1 MKNYFSFL
9 FLFFAFS
16 IAKGQ
21 VVINEYSAAN
31 YDSFQDNYGEY
42 EDWIEFYNTSGTLV
56 DLNGYYLSDKATNLT
71 KWQFPS
77 SFIVPAGN
85 TVIVYCSGR
94 DEIVGANAHTNFKLT
109 QTKGNE
115 GIYLSDA
122 SGLVV
127 IDSLSLNPNQKGDSR
142 GRTTNGA
149 ANWSVFQTPT
159 PGGNNIGA
167 MQEYASVPVFS
178 LNSGYYGAP
187 ISLSIASL
195 NNDIYYTT
203 NGDFPDNTAT
213 LYTGPITVGS
223 TQVVKAVA
231 YSTTANVPQ
240 SFIVFN
246 TYFINNTHTIPIL
259 SISGTQVDDLLSGWP
274 FTNLEPEGT
283 IEYFD
288 ASGQLIDKG
297 TGEYNKH
304 GNDSWAYNQR
314 GFDYIMR
321 DQFGYNYAI
330 KDQIFPNKSRNKFQ
344 RLILKAAANDNFSF
358 EDGAHIRDAY
368 IHSLSQTADL
378 RMDERSYIACIVYL
392 NGNYWGVYE
401 LREKVD
407 DHDFTDYYY
416 DQDKNNLQYLKTWGG
431 TWSEYGGPA
440 AQNDWDTFKN
450 FVLSNPMSNQT
461 NYQIVKSQFN
471 TGSLI
476 DYFIIN
482 MYTVCMDWLNWNT
495 GWWRGM
501 DPSGDKKKW
510 RYTLWDMDATFGHYI
525 NYTGIPNTTPT
536 ADPCDP
542 SSLNDPGSQGHV
554 PIWNALLTN
563 QEFFDDYI
571 NRWADMKNTY
581 FDCAY
586 MITYLDS
593 LINIID
599 PEMPG
604 QINQWGGGTYAD
616 WQQNVQDL
624 RDFINQRC
632 STINAS
638 FVNPC
643 YPQLSGP
650 YNVTVIIDG
659 IGEVKMS
666 GITIDQNNSGWT
678 GQYFGGV
685 TLPFEV
691 KSGTFYYWEVDP
703 INTYVYDSLVDTLA
717 LNLLGNVTVTAHF
730 IPPVEYRDI
739 VYEVVP
745 TGTTTTIDANG
756 TAINTFPTTATYVL
770 GDTILLSPNIDPLY
784 YFSHWEADS
793 SSILPNTSTLQVTFY
808 ADYSDTIRLYTL
820 LKPAIVYEVVPTGT
834 ITTLDVN
841 GTVIN
846 TFPSAE
852 IYMFGD
858 TVSLIP
864 TIDPLY
870 YFSHWEADSSII
882 LPNTSTEQV
891 TFYAD
896 YMDTIRLHTILKPT
910 IISFISGGDTLCANE
925 NILAEVSVAFSGI
938 APFTFVYEIDGI
950 AQTSIPPTFDNPYI
964 IYTRQAGEY
973 TLLSYSD
980 ASEIGITSGS
990 AYVVENTPP
999 TAQFTVSPD
1008 VLNINYTTAH
1018 FRDISVGN
1026 IVSWL
1031 WNFGDNTFDSLI
1043 ANPYHTYPNSV
1054 GIYQITM
1061 IVTDANSCKETTFNQ
1076 LWVKD
1081 EYWLHIPN
1089 SFSPDWDG
1097 INDKFCINYHGI
1109 MEETFTF
1116 NIYNRIGE
1124 LLYSTSNIHDLDCE
1138 NGWDGKHKES
1148 GEEIPMGT
1156 YVYEIFFKYVKDFE
1170 QWKHQDFGHI
1180 NIIR

>member
-1 MKNYFSFL
+1 MKTIHLKKYVL
-9 FLFFAFS
+9 FLLFFFAFS
-16 IAKGQ
+16 LAKSQ

-42 EDWIEFYNTSGTLV
+42 EDWIEFYNASGTPV

-85 TVIVYCSGR
+85 SVLVYCSGR
-94 DEIVGANAHTNFKLT
+94 DEIVGANAHSNFKLT

-115 GIYLSDA
+115 KIILTDLS
-122 SGLVV
+122 GTTVV
-127 IDSLSLNPNQKGDSR
+127 DSLTVSPTQKGDSR
-142 GRTTNGA
+142 GRATNGA

-159 PGGNNIGA
+159 PGNNNVGA
-167 MQEYASVPVFS
+167 MADYASTPIFS
-178 LNSGYYGAP
+178 QPSGYYAAA
-187 ISLSIASL
+187 ISLSITSL

-223 TQVVKAVA
+223 TQVVKAVS

-246 TYFINNTHTIPIL
+246 TYFINSTHTIPIL

-274 FTNLEPEGT
+274 FSNLEPEGT

-288 ASGQLIDKG
+288 ANGQLIDKG

-330 KDQIFPNKSRNKFQ
+330 KDQIFPNKSRDKFQ

-368 IHSLSQTADL
+368 IHALSQTADL
-378 RMDERSYIACIVYL
+378 RMDERSYISCIVYL
-392 NGNYWGVYE
+392 NGNYWGVYD

-416 DQDKNNLQYLKTWGG
+416 NQDKNNLQYLKTWGG

-450 FVLSNPMSNQT
+450 FVLSNPMSNQA

-581 FDCAY
+581 FDCTY

-691 KSGTFYYWEVDP
+691 RSGTFYYWEVDP
-703 INTYVYDSLVDTLA
+703 INTYVYDSLVDTLS
-717 LNLLGNVTVTAHF
+717 LSLLGDVTVTAHF
-730 IPPVEYRDI
+730 TPPIEYKDI
-739 VYEVVP
+739 VYLVVP
-745 TGTTTTIDANG
+745 AGTNSTIDANG
-756 TAINTFPTTATYVL
+756 TMLNVFPSTETYVL
-770 GDTILLSPNIDPLY
+770 GDTVLLN
-784 YFSHWEADS
+784 
-793 SSILPNTSTLQVTFY
+793 
-808 ADYSDTIRLYTL
+808 
-820 LKPAIVYEVVPTGT
+820 
-834 ITTLDVN
+834 
-841 GTVIN
+841 
-846 TFPSAE
+846 
-852 IYMFGD
+852 
-858 TVSLIP
+858 P

-870 YFSHWEADSSII
+870 YFDYWEADSSTII
-882 LPNTSTEQV
+882 PNTSTEQV
-891 TFYAD
+891 NFYAN
-896 YMDTIRLHTILKPT
+896 YLDTIRLHTILKPT
-910 IISFISGGDTLCANE
+910 ILSFIGGGDTLCVNE
-925 NILAEVSVAFSGI
+925 DIFAEVYVDFNGI

-950 AQTSIPPTFDNPYI
+950 TQPSITTTNNPYTI
-964 IYTRQAGEY
+964 FTKQAGTY
-973 TLLSYSD
+973 TLQSYAD
-980 ASEIGITSGS
+980 ATGIGGTSGS
-990 AYVVENTPP
+990 AIVVENMPP
-999 TAQFTVSPD
+999 IAQFNISPD
-1008 VLNINYTTAH
+1008 ILSILHPQAH
-1018 FRDISVGN
+1018 FIADTIRIRN
-1026 IVSWL
+1026 WI
-1031 WNFGDNTFDSLI
+1031 WNFGDNSFDSLSY
-1043 ANPYHTYPNSV
+1043 NPYHLYADSV
-1054 GIYQITM
+1054 GLYQITL
-1061 IVTDANSCKETTFNQ
+1061 IVTDVNNCKDTTFNQ

-1081 EYWLHIPN
+1081 EYWLYIPN

-1097 INDKFCINYHGI
+1097 INDKFCISYHAI
-1109 MEETFTF
+1109 REETFTF
-1116 NIYNRIGE
+1116 NVYNRIGE
-1124 LLYSTSNIHDLDCE
+1124 LIFSTNNIHELNCDK
-1138 NGWDGKHKES
+1138 GWDGKHRES
-1148 GEEIPMGT
+1148 GKELPMGT
-1156 YVYEIFFKYVKDFE
+1156 YVYEIYFKDFE
-1170 QWKHQDFGHI
+1170 GWKHQDFGYI

>member
-1 MKNYFSFL
+1 MKTIHLKKYIL
-9 FLFFAFS
+9 FLLCFFVFS
-16 IAKGQ
+16 LAKSQ

-31 YDSFQDNYGEY
+31 YDIFQDNYSEY
-42 EDWIEFYNTSGTLV
+42 EDWVEFYNTSGTPV

-85 TVIVYCSGR
+85 SVLVYCSGR
-94 DEIVGANAHTNFKLT
+94 DEIVGANAHSNFKLT

-115 GIYLSDA
+115 KIILTDLS
-122 SGLVV
+122 GTTVV
-127 IDSLSLNPNQKGDSR
+127 DSLTISPSQKGDSR
-142 GRTTNGA
+142 GRATNGA

-159 PGGNNIGA
+159 PGNNNVGA
-167 MQEYASVPVFS
+167 MADYASTPIFS
-178 LNSGYYGAP
+178 QPSGYYAAA
-187 ISLSIASL
+187 ISLSITSP

-203 NGDFPDNTAT
+203 NGDFPDNTAA
-213 LYTGPITVGS
+213 LYTGPINIGS

-231 YSTTANVPQ
+231 YSSTTNIPQ
-240 SFIVFN
+240 SFIAYN
-246 TYFINNTHTIPIL
+246 TYFINATHTIPIL

-274 FTNLEPEGT
+274 FSNLEPEGT

-288 ASGQLIDKG
+288 ANGQLIDKG

-304 GNDSWAYNQR
+304 GNDSWAYDQR

-330 KDQIFPNKSRNKFQ
+330 KDQVFPNKSRDKFQ

-378 RMDERSYIACIVYL
+378 RVDERSYVPCIVYL
-392 NGNYWGVYE
+392 NGDYWGVYD

-416 DQDKNNLQYLKTWGG
+416 DQDKNNLQYLKTWGQ

-450 FVLSNPMSNQT
+450 FVLSNPMSNQA

-476 DYFIIN
+476 DYFLFN
-482 MYTVCMDWLNWNT
+482 LYTVCMDWLNWNT

-501 DPSGDKKKW
+501 DPNGDKKKW
-510 RYTLWDMDATFGHYI
+510 RYTLWDMDATFWNYI
-525 NYTGIPNTTPT
+525 NYTGIPNTTPA

-542 SSLNDPGSQGHV
+542 SSLSDPGSQGHI

-571 NRWADMKNTY
+571 NRWSDMKNTY
-581 FDCAY
+581 FDCTY

-616 WQQNVQDL
+616 WQPNVQDL

-650 YNVTVIIDG
+650 YDVTVIIDG

-703 INTYVYDSLVDTLA
+703 INTYVYDSLVDTLS
-717 LNLLGNVTVTAHF
+717 LSLLGDVTVTAHF
-730 IPPVEYRDI
+730 TPPVEYKDI
-739 VYEVVP
+739 VYLVVP
-745 TGTTTTIDANG
+745 AGTNSTIDANG
-756 TAINTFPTTATYVL
+756 TILNVFPSTETYVL
-770 GDTILLSPNIDPLY
+770 GDTVLLN
-784 YFSHWEADS
+784 
-793 SSILPNTSTLQVTFY
+793 
-808 ADYSDTIRLYTL
+808 
-820 LKPAIVYEVVPTGT
+820 
-834 ITTLDVN
+834 
-841 GTVIN
+841 
-846 TFPSAE
+846 
-852 IYMFGD
+852 
-858 TVSLIP
+858 P

-870 YFSHWEADSSII
+870 YFDYWEADSSTIM
-882 LPNTSTEQV
+882 PNTSTEQV
-891 TFYAD
+891 NFYAN
-896 YMDTIRLHTILKPT
+896 YLDTIRLHTILKPT
-910 IISFISGGDTLCANE
+910 ILSFIGGGDTLCVNE
-925 NILAEVSVAFSGI
+925 DIFAEVYVDFNGI

-950 AQTSIPPTFDNPYI
+950 TQPSITTTNNPYTI
-964 IYTRQAGEY
+964 FTKQAGTY
-973 TLLSYSD
+973 TLQSYAD
-980 ASEIGITSGS
+980 ATGIGVTSGS
-990 AYVVENTPP
+990 AIVVENMPP
-999 TAQFTVSPD
+999 IAQFNISPD
-1008 VLNINYTTAH
+1008 ILSILHPQAH
-1018 FRDISVGN
+1018 FIADTIRIRN
-1026 IVSWL
+1026 WI
-1031 WNFGDNTFDSLI
+1031 WNFGDNSFDSLSY
-1043 ANPYHTYPNSV
+1043 NPYHLYADSV
-1054 GIYQITM
+1054 GLYQITL
-1061 IVTDANSCKETTFNQ
+1061 IVTDVNNCKDTAFNQ

-1081 EYWLHIPN
+1081 EYWLYIPN

-1097 INDKFCINYHGI
+1097 INDKFCISYHAI
-1109 MEETFTF
+1109 REETFTF
-1116 NIYNRIGE
+1116 NVYNRIGE
-1124 LLYSTSNIHDLDCE
+1124 LIFSTNNIHELNCDK
-1138 NGWDGKHKES
+1138 GWYGKHRES
-1148 GEEIPMGT
+1148 GKELPMGT
-1156 YVYEIFFKYVKDFE
+1156 YVYEIYFKDFE
-1170 QWKHQDFGHI
+1170 GWKHQDSGYI

>member
-1 MKNYFSFL
+1 MNKFQIKKYLLILLCFCT
-9 FLFFAFS
+9 FF
-16 IAKGQ
+16 IAKSQ

-31 YDSFQDNYGEY
+31 YDSFQDNYGGY
-42 EDWIEFYNTSGTLV
+42 EDWIEFYNTSGAPI

-85 TVIVYCSGR
+85 TVLVYCSGR
-94 DEIVGANAHTNFKLT
+94 DEIVAGNAHSNFKLT

-115 GIYLSDA
+115 KIILSDA
-122 SGLVV
+122 TGTTV
-127 IDSLSLNPNQKGDSR
+127 IDSLTIFPNQKGDSR

-149 ANWSVFQTPT
+149 NTWSVFQTPT
-159 PGGNNIGA
+159 PGNNNVVA
-167 MQEYASVPVFS
+167 MQEYASTPVFS
-178 LNSGYYGAP
+178 QTSGYYAAA
-187 ISLSIASL
+187 ISLSITSPDP
-195 NNDIYYTT
+195 NITIYYTT

-213 LYTGPITVGS
+213 QYIGAINVNS

-231 YSTTANVPQ
+231 YSSTANVPQ
-240 SFIVFN
+240 SFIAFN
-246 TYFINNTHTIPIL
+246 TYFINTTHTIPIL
-259 SISGTQVDDLLSGWP
+259 SISGNNGQGGLVDLLDGGWGSSG
-274 FTNLEPEGT
+274 LEPEGT
-283 IEYFD
+283 IEWFD
-288 ASGQLIDKG
+288 KNGILLDKG
-297 TGEYNKH
+297 MGEYNKH
-304 GNDSWAYNQR
+304 GNDSWAYDQR

-330 KDQIFPNKSRNKFQ
+330 QDQIFPNKSRDKFQ

-368 IHSLSQTADL
+368 VHSLSQTADL
-378 RMDERSYIACIVYL
+378 RMDERSVAFCVVYL
-392 NGNYWGVYE
+392 NGQYWGVYD

-416 DQDKNNLQYLKTWGG
+416 DQDKNNLQYLKTWGP

-440 AQNDWDTFKN
+440 AQNDWDAFKN

-476 DYFIIN
+476 DYFLIN

-501 DPSGDKKKW
+501 DPNGDKKKW

-525 NYTGIPNTTPT
+525 NYTNVPNTTPT

-571 NRWADMKNTY
+571 NRWSDMKNTY
-581 FDCAY
+581 FDCTY

-616 WQQNVQDL
+616 WLQNVQDL

-659 IGEVKMS
+659 IGEVKVS
-666 GITIDQNNSGWT
+666 GISVDQNNSGWT

-691 KSGTFYYWEVDP
+691 KNGTFYYWEVDP

-717 LNLLGNVTVTAHF
+717 LSLLGDVTVTAHF
-730 IPPVEYRDI
+730 IPPVEYKDV
-739 VYEVVP
+739 VYQVIP
-745 TGTTTTIDANG
+745 MGTSTEIDADG
-756 TAINTFPTTATYVL
+756 TILNAFPSTETYVL
-770 GDTILLSPNIDPLY
+770 GDTI
-784 YFSHWEADS
+784 
-793 SSILPNTSTLQVTFY
+793 
-808 ADYSDTIRLYTL
+808 
-820 LKPAIVYEVVPTGT
+820 
-834 ITTLDVN
+834 
-841 GTVIN
+841 
-846 TFPSAE
+846 
-852 IYMFGD
+852 
-858 TVSLIP
+858 SLTP

-870 YFSHWEADSSII
+870 YFSHWEADSNSI

-891 TFYAD
+891 TFYAN
-896 YMDTIRLHTILKPT
+896 YPDTIRLHTILKPT
-910 IISFISGGDTLCANE
+910 ILSFIGGGDTICTNE
-925 NILAEVSVAFSGI
+925 NDLAEVLVDFSGI
-938 APFTFVYEIDGI
+938 APFTFVYEIDGV
-950 AQTSIPPTFDNPYI
+950 AQPSITTTDDPYI
-964 IYTRQAGEY
+964 IYTRKAGEY
-973 TLLSYSD
+973 TLLSYAD
-980 ASEIGITSGS
+980 ATGIGVTSGS
-990 AYVVENTPP
+990 AYVVETTPP
-999 TAQFTVSPD
+999 
-1008 VLNINYTTAH
+1008 IAH
-1018 FRDISVGN
+1018 FRISPDDRLSILHPQAHFIADTFATVN
-1026 IVSWL
+1026 WL
-1031 WNFGDNTFDSLI
+1031 WNFGDNSSDSLI
-1043 ANPYHTYPNSV
+1043 HNPYHLYADSV
-1054 GIYQITM
+1054 GLYQITL
-1061 IVTDANSCKETTFNQ
+1061 IVTDVNNCKDTTFNQ

-1081 EYWLHIPN
+1081 EYWLYIPN
-1089 SFSPDWDG
+1089 SFTPDLDG
-1097 INDKFCINYHGI
+1097 INDEFCISYHAI
-1109 MEETFTF
+1109 REETFTF
-1116 NIYNRIGE
+1116 NVYNRIGKLIFSTNNINE
-1124 LLYSTSNIHDLDCE
+1124 LNCDK
-1138 NGWDGKHKES
+1138 GWDGKHRES
-1148 GEEIPMGT
+1148 GKELPMGT
-1156 YVYEIFFKYVKDFE
+1156 YVYEIYFKDFE
-1170 QWKHQDFGHI
+1170 GWKYQDSGFI

>member
-1 MKNYFSFL
+1 MCYLCCMNSIHMKKYVL
-9 FLFFAFS
+9 FLLAFCVLF
-16 IAKGQ
+16 IAKSQ

-42 EDWIEFYNTSGTLV
+42 EDWIEIYNTSGTNV
-56 DLNGYYLSDKATNLT
+56 DLNGWYLSDKATNLT

-85 TVIVYCSGR
+85 TILVYCSGR
-94 DEIVGANAHTNFKLT
+94 DEIVGTNAHSNFKLT
-109 QTKGNE
+109 QTKSNE
-115 GIYLSDA
+115 KIILTDLS
-122 SGLVV
+122 GTTI
-127 IDSLSLNPNQKGDSR
+127 IDSLTIFPNQKGDSR
-142 GRTTNGA
+142 GRTTNGT
-149 ANWSVFQTPT
+149 NTWSVFQTPT
-159 PGGNNIGA
+159 PGGNNTGA
-167 MQEYASVPVFS
+167 MQEYASAPVFS
-178 LNSGYYGAP
+178 QTSGYYSAS
-187 ISLSIASL
+187 ISLNITSPDP
-195 NNDIYYTT
+195 NVTIYYTT

-213 LYTGPITVGS
+213 QFTGPITIGS
-223 TQVVKAVA
+223 TQVVKAVTYA
-231 YSTTANVPQ
+231 SNTNIPQ
-240 SFIVFN
+240 SFINYN
-246 TYFINNTHTIPIL
+246 TYFINVTHTIPIL

-283 IEYFD
+283 IEYFN
-288 ASGQLIDKG
+288 ANGQLIDKG

-304 GNDSWAYNQR
+304 GNDSWAYDQR

-330 KDQIFPNKSRNKFQ
+330 KDQIFHNKSRDKFQ

-392 NGNYWGVYE
+392 NGNYWGVYD

-416 DQDKNNLQYLKTWGG
+416 DQNKNNLQYLKTWGA

-450 FVLSNPMSNQT
+450 FVLSNPMSNQA

-501 DPSGDKKKW
+501 DLNGDKKKW

-525 NYTGIPNTTPT
+525 NYTGIPNTTPA

-542 SSLNDPGSQGHV
+542 SSLSDPGSQGHV

-571 NRWADMKNTY
+571 NRWCDMKNTY
-581 FDCAY
+581 FDCTY
-586 MITYLDS
+586 MINYLDS

-604 QINQWGGGTYAD
+604 QINRWGGGTYVD

-643 YPQLSGP
+643 YPQLLGP

-659 IGEVKMS
+659 IGEVKVS
-666 GITIDQNNSGWT
+666 GITIDQNSSGWT

-685 TLPFEV
+685 SLPFKVE
-691 KSGTFYYWEVDP
+691 SGTFYYWEVDP

-717 LNLLGNVTVTAHF
+717 LSLLGDVTITAHF
-730 IPPVEYRDI
+730 TPPIEYKDI
-739 VYEVVP
+739 VYQVIP
-745 TGTTTTIDANG
+745 AGTNSTIDANG
-756 TAINTFPTTATYVL
+756 T
-770 GDTILLSPNIDPLY
+770 ILN
-784 YFSHWEADS
+784 A
-793 SSILPNTSTLQVTFY
+793 
-808 ADYSDTIRLYTL
+808 
-820 LKPAIVYEVVPTGT
+820 
-834 ITTLDVN
+834 
-841 GTVIN
+841 
-846 TFPSAE
+846 FPSAE
-852 IYMFGD
+852 TYVVGD
-858 TVSLIP
+858 TISLVP

-870 YFSHWEADSSII
+870 YFSHWEADSSVII
-882 LPNTSTEQV
+882 PNTNTEQV
-891 TFYAD
+891 SFYANSP
-896 YMDTIRLHTILKPT
+896 DTIRLHAILKPT
-910 IISFISGGDTLCANE
+910 ITSFIGGGDTLCANE
-925 NILAEVSVAFSGI
+925 NILAEVSVDFSGI
-938 APFTFVYEIDGI
+938 SPFTFIYEIDGV
-950 AQTSIPPTFDNPYI
+950 AQASITTSNNPYI
-964 IYTRQAGEY
+964 IYTKQAGTY
-973 TLLSYSD
+973 TLHSYSD
-980 ASEIGITSGS
+980 ATGVGVTSGS
-990 AYVVENTPP
+990 VFVIENMPP
-999 TAQFTVSPD
+999 TAQFNISPD
-1008 VLNINYTTAH
+1008 VLTINYPTTH
-1018 FRDISVGN
+1018 FVDASIGN
-1026 IVSWL
+1026 IVNWW
-1031 WNFGDNTFDSLI
+1031 WNFGDNSFDSLS
-1043 ANPYHTYPNSV
+1043 ANPYHTYADSV
-1054 GIYQITM
+1054 GLYQITM
-1061 IVTDANSCKETTFNQ
+1061 IVKDENSCKDTTFNQ

-1081 EYWLHIPN
+1081 QYWLYIPN
-1089 SFSPDWDG
+1089 SFTPDLDG
-1097 INDKFCINYHGI
+1097 VNDRFCINYHAI
-1109 MEETFTF
+1109 REETFAF

-1124 LLYSTSNIHDLDCE
+1124 ILYSTNNIYDLNCE
-1138 NGWDGKHKES
+1138 NGWDGTHKES
-1148 GEEIPMGT
+1148 GEEIPFGI
-1156 YVYEIFFKYVKDFE
+1156 YIYEIYFQDFE
-1170 QWKHQDFGHI
+1170 GWKHQDFGYI

>member
-1 MKNYFSFL
+1 MCYLCSINSFQMKKYVL
-9 FLFFAFS
+9 FLLAFCVFFITKS
-16 IAKGQ
+16 Q

-42 EDWIEFYNTSGTLV
+42 EDWIEIYNTSGANV
-56 DLNGYYLSDKATNLT
+56 DLNGWYLSDKATNLT

-77 SFIVPAGN
+77 SFILPAGN
-85 TVIVYCSGR
+85 TVLVYCSGR
-94 DEIVGANAHTNFKLT
+94 DEIVGANAHSNFKLT

-115 GIYLSDA
+115 KIILTDLS
-122 SGLVV
+122 GTTV
-127 IDSLSLNPNQKGDSR
+127 IDSLTVFPNQKGDSR
-142 GRTTNGA
+142 GRTTNGG
-149 ANWSVFQTPT
+149 NTWSVFQTPT
-159 PGGNNIGA
+159 PGANNAGA
-167 MQEYASVPVFS
+167 MQEYASTPIFS
-178 LNSGYYGAP
+178 QPSGYYAAA
-187 ISLSIASL
+187 ISLSITSPDP
-195 NNDIYYTT
+195 NVDIYYTT
-203 NGDFPDNTAT
+203 NGDFPDNAAT
-213 LYTGPITVGS
+213 LYTGPINVGS

-231 YSTTANVPQ
+231 YSSTANIPQ
-240 SFIVFN
+240 SFIGYN
-246 TYFINNTHTIPIL
+246 TYFINATHTIPIL

-288 ASGQLIDKG
+288 ANGQLIDKG

-304 GNDSWAYNQR
+304 GNDSWAYDQR

-330 KDQIFPNKSRNKFQ
+330 KDQVFPNKSRDKFQ

-378 RMDERSYIACIVYL
+378 RMDERSYVACIVYL

-440 AQNDWDTFKN
+440 SQNDWDTFKN
-450 FVLSNPMSNQT
+450 FVLSNPMSNQA

-476 DYFIIN
+476 DYFLIN

-501 DPSGDKKKW
+501 DPNGDKKKW

-525 NYTGIPNTTPT
+525 NYTGVPNTTPT

-571 NRWADMKNTY
+571 NRWSDMKNTY
-581 FDCAY
+581 FDCTY

-604 QINQWGGGTYAD
+604 QIAQWGGGTYAD

-643 YPQLSGP
+643 YPQLLGP

-659 IGEVKMS
+659 IGEVKVS
-666 GITIDQNNSGWT
+666 GITVAQNNSGWT

-691 KSGTFYYWEVDP
+691 KSGTFYYWEVNP

-717 LNLLGNVTVTAHF
+717 LNLLGDVTVTAHF
-730 IPPVEYRDI
+730 TPPVEYKDV
-739 VYEVVP
+739 VYQVIP
-745 TGTTTTIDANG
+745 TGTNSTIDANG
-756 TAINTFPTTATYVL
+756 TILSAFPTTETYVL
-770 GDTILLSPNIDPLY
+770 
-784 YFSHWEADS
+784 
-793 SSILPNTSTLQVTFY
+793 
-808 ADYSDTIRLYTL
+808 
-820 LKPAIVYEVVPTGT
+820 
-834 ITTLDVN
+834 
-841 GTVIN
+841 
-846 TFPSAE
+846 
-852 IYMFGD
+852 GD

-864 TIDPLY
+864 TINPLY

-882 LPNTSTEQV
+882 LPNTSVEQV

-910 IISFISGGDTLCANE
+910 ITSFISGGDTLCANE
-925 NILAEVSVAFSGI
+925 NILAEVSVDFGGI
-938 APFTFVYEIDGI
+938 APFTFIYEIDGI
-950 AQTSIPPTFDNPYI
+950 AQSPITTTDNPYI
-964 IYTRQAGEY
+964 I
-973 TLLSYSD
+973 
-980 ASEIGITSGS
+980 
-990 AYVVENTPP
+990 
-999 TAQFTVSPD
+999 FTKQ
-1008 VLNINYTTAH
+1008 
-1018 FRDISVGN
+1018 G
-1026 IVSWL
+1026 
-1031 WNFGDNTFDSLI
+1031 
-1043 ANPYHTYPNSV
+1043 
-1054 GIYQITM
+1054 
-1061 IVTDANSCKETTFNQ
+1061 
-1076 LWVKD
+1076 
-1081 EYWLHIPN
+1081 
-1089 SFSPDWDG
+1089 
-1097 INDKFCINYHGI
+1097 
-1109 MEETFTF
+1109 
-1116 NIYNRIGE
+1116 
-1124 LLYSTSNIHDLDCE
+1124 
-1138 NGWDGKHKES
+1138 
-1148 GEEIPMGT
+1148 
-1156 YVYEIFFKYVKDFE
+1156 FKYNLFIY
-1170 QWKHQDFGHI
+1170 FI
-1180 NIIR
+1180 S